1 MKTNYK
7 RIVENVEKY
16 VRELES
22 DANRLRTKKARN
34 EMESLINQSDA
45 ALIQDIVND
54 LKERLG
60 VE

>member
-1 MKTNYK
+1 MKNK
-7 RIVENVEKY
+7 IESIKKY

-22 DANRLRTKKARN
+22 DANKLRTKKTRN
-34 EMESLINQSDA
+34 EMAHLINQSDA
-45 ALIQDIVND
+45 TLIQDIVND